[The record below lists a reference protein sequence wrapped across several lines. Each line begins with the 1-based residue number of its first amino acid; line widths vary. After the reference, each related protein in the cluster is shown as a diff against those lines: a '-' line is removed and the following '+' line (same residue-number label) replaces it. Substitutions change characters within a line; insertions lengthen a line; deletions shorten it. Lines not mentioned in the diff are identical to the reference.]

1 MFKEFLEKETT
12 KRIIFFSVLV
22 LILYLMRSVLNLLLL
37 TFLFT
42 YLISSLIDFVYKP
55 ISKFIKIKKAFIS
68 VTIYILMVITIILVV
83 YKYIPIIVDQGIAI
97 VDQFTDLTI
106 APGNV
111 SIEKYILPYV
121 NKLDIGSYTK
131 AGFTTFFQFASSVGK
146 WSVNVFISLLLSMFF
161 ILEKK
166 TILIFLGK
174 FKDSKISAFYEFVKT
189 YGVNFLNTF
198 GKVIRTQVV
207 IATINSV
214 VSVVFLGLMNF
225 PQLLALGFMIFIL
238 GLIPVAG
245 VLISMVPLLLI
256 AFKIGGFVKVFY
268 VILMI
273 AGIHALESYIL
284 NPRLMAEKTK
294 LPVFVTF
301 VVLIIGE
308 HFMGIWGLLLGVP
321 LFIFFMDLLDINLHE
336 KIVRRS
342 KILEGG
348 ESEEK

>member
-1 MFKEFLEKETT
+1 MLKEFLEKETT

-22 LILYLMRSVLNLLLL
+22 LLLYLARSVLNLLLL

-42 YLISSLIDFVYKP
+42 YLISSLIDFIYKP
-55 ISKFIKIKKAFIS
+55 ISNVVKIKKAFIS
-68 VTIYILMVITIILVV
+68 VTVYTLMVITIVLVV
-83 YKYIPIIVDQGIAI
+83 YKYIPIIVNQGSAI
-97 VDQFTDLTI
+97 LDQFTDLTI

-111 SIEKYILPYV
+111 SIEKYIMPYL

-131 AGFTTFFQFASSVGK
+131 SGFTTIFQFASSVGT
-146 WSVNVFISLLLSMFF
+146 WSVNIFIALLLSLFF

-166 TILIFLGK
+166 TILVFLEK
-174 FKDSKISAFYEFVKT
+174 FKDSKISSFYEFVKT

-207 IATINSV
+207 IATINSI
-214 VSVVFLGLMNF
+214 VSVFFLALMNF

-256 AFKIGGFVKVFY
+256 AFKIGGFMKVLY

-301 VVLIIGE
+301 IVLIMGE
-308 HFMGIWGLLLGVP
+308 HFMGVWGLLLGVP
-321 LFIFFMDLLDINLHE
+321 LFIFFMELLDINLHE
-336 KIVRRS
+336 KIIR
-342 KILEGG
+342 KPKALESG
-348 ESEEK
+348 ESDQ